1 MNPERVFKVL
11 LGPHI
16 SEKATVVAEKHNQVV
31 FRVAS
36 DATKPEIK
44 AAVEQLFNV
53 KVDAVQVSNLKGKR
67 KRTRYGMGKRSDL
80 RKAYV
85 RLQEGQDIDFL
96 SVEKA

>member
-1 MNPERVFKVL
+1 MNPERIYKVL

-16 SEKATVVAEKHNQVV
+16 SEKATIVAEGSEQVV
-31 FRVAS
+31 FRVAK

-53 KVDAVQVSNLKGKR
+53 TVESVNVLNQKGKT
-67 KRTRYGMGKRSDL
+67 KRTMRGMGKRSDV

-85 RLQEGQDIDFL
+85 RLAAGSAIDFL
-96 SVEKA
+96 AAGE

>member
-1 MNPERVFKVL
+1 MNPELIFKVL

-16 SEKATVVAEKHNQVV
+16 SEKATVVGEKQNQVV
-31 FRVAS
+31 FRVAP

-85 RLQEGQDIDFL
+85 SLQEGQDIDFL